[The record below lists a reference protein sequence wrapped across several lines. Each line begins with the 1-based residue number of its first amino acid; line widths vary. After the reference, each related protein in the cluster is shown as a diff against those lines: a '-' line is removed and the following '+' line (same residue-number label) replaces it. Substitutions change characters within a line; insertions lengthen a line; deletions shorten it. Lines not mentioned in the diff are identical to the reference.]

1 MLIVIFEQMSIAL
14 FFGDGVKGVDDICG
28 TIEWFWWYIDTQNE
42 FVYKLWVY
50 TFLGMHFRE
59 VL

>member
-50 TFLGMHFRE
+50 TFLGMHFR
-59 VL
+59 